1 MARRTKEEAAATRDS
16 ILDAA
21 EQLFVEQGVS
31 RTTLQHIATAAGVTR
46 GAIYWH
52 FDDKAA
58 LFSAMM
64 DRATL
69 PLEAE
74 LQLLD
79 QSESVD
85 PLADLRDYVLAV
97 LRRTVED
104 PGARRVFEIATLKVE
119 FVDEMDAVR
128 VRRQR
133 SLSNWMARAE
143 RRIRLAADQGLIK
156 RNVDPRTL
164 ALAMWTMIDGLIRSW
179 MFDPKSF
186 DLLQLG
192 QCVIDPYI
200 EGLRAGKS
208 AAPARSDADPVT
220 HVR

>member
-21 EQLFVEQGVS
+21 EKLFVEQGVS
-31 RTTLQHIATAAGVTR
+31 RTTLQHIASAAGVTR

-52 FDDKAA
+52 FDDKGA
-58 LFSAMM
+58 LFNAMM
-64 DRATL
+64 ERATL

-74 LQLLD
+74 LQVLD
-79 QSESVD
+79 ESESGD
-85 PLADLRDYVLAV
+85 PLSDLRDYVLAV

-128 VRRQR
+128 CRRQV
-133 SLSNWMARAE
+133 SLNNWMARAE
-143 RRIRLAADQGLIK
+143 RRIRLACEKNLIGCK
-156 RNVDPRTL
+156 VDPGTV
-164 ALAMWTMIDGLIRSW
+164 ALAMWTMIDGLIRNW

-186 DLLQLG
+186 DLLELG
-192 QCVIDPYI
+192 MCVIDPYMD
-200 EGLRAGKS
+200 GLRAGRLKAS
-208 AAPARSDADPVT
+208 EST
-220 HVR
+220 